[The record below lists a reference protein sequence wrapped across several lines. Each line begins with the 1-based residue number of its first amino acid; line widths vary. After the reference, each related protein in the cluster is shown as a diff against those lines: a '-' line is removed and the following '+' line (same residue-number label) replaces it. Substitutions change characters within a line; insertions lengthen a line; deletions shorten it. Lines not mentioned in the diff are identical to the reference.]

1 MKKKRKILLAWM
13 LCGVL
18 LFSGAV
24 AVNIA
29 APQKAKAAKEQCY
42 SFKEG
47 DKSKIGKYYYRVNKK
62 GNLQRS
68 KSKDKDF
75 KTIVSSNTANYLST
89 GKMIYY
95 INQTE
100 SKEEST
106 VYSCK
111 MNGKSK
117 KKILTVKKYID
128 LSTIYKNQLYV
139 FSGCEYTGG
148 ESDGYVTY
156 SLSLKGKAKL
166 KKVKKDLLLFNQRR
180 GQYILGAEWMPSDV
194 SSYGI
199 CIYDVKQNK
208 KISLGAGLAACFIDN
223 KIYYASY
230 DEKINSY
237 HIKRC
242 NLNGSKKEV
251 LATLDDTIWY
261 VTKITKTYCEGYS
274 TEGDGMNIVKI
285 KY

>member
-1 MKKKRKILLAWM
+1 MKKKGKKLLAWM
-13 LCGVL
+13 IFGVVL
-18 LFSGAV
+18 LSGVVTVNMAV
-24 AVNIA
+24 
-29 APQKAKAAKEQCY
+29 PKEAKAAKEKCY
-42 SFKEG
+42 SFTEG
-47 DKSKIGKYYYRVNKK
+47 EKIKIGKYYYRVNKK
-62 GNLQRS
+62 GKLQRS

-75 KTIVSSNTANYLST
+75 KTIVNSNTSSYLCT
-89 GKMIYY
+89 EERIYY
-95 INQTE
+95 VNETKG
-100 SKEEST
+100 KEEST
-106 VYSCK
+106 IYSCK

-117 KKILTVKKYID
+117 KRILTVKKYIS
-128 LSTIYKNQLYV
+128 LSTIYKNKLYV
-139 FSGCEYTGG
+139 SSGS
-148 ESDGYVTY
+148 ESVGYVTY

-166 KKVKKDLLLFNQRR
+166 KKVKKELLLFNKRN
-180 GQYILGAEWMPSDV
+180 GQYILGAEWMPTDV

-251 LATLDDTIWY
+251 LTTLDDTIWY
-261 VTKITKTYCEGYS
+261 VTKVTKTYCEGYS
-274 TEGDGMNIVKI
+274 TEGDGMDIVKI